1 VQELAK
7 QYAEQRLF
15 PPNFNSYSGKSLE
28 QQWIYYLTANLPGN
42 AEPEEKLSQANI
54 SDTAPI
60 VVIGFLY
67 LLIMGFGFLARK
79 R

>member
-1 VQELAK
+1 MAFSQEVVSTESEPLA
-7 QYAEQRLF
+7 
-15 PPNFNSYSGKSLE
+15 P
-28 QQWIYYLTANLPGN
+28 
-42 AEPEEKLSQANI
+42 SQANI
-54 SDTAPI
+54 GDTAPI

>member
-1 VQELAK
+1 MAFSQEV
-7 QYAEQRLF
+7 
-15 PPNFNSYSGKSLE
+15 STKSE
-28 QQWIYYLTANLPGN
+28 SSVS
-42 AEPEEKLSQANI
+42 SQASV

-60 VVIGFLY
+60 VVIAALY